1 MEFSATELLTQ
12 LLFLCILAI
21 PIACVS
27 WTATH
32 EEIFKE
38 LHEWLVAKSKNSARL
53 ASRKLFQLFTCEYC
67 FSHWVTLGVLAFT
80 NFRILFSDWRGLVA
94 AGFATVWVANVYM
107 SLYGRVRLELKEER
121 VEIES
126 LEQEIEARAA
136 TAAPPPTAMRH
147 RPTESRTARRQFRS

>member
-12 LLFLCILAI
+12 FLFLCILAI

-27 WTATH
+27 WTVTH
-32 EEIFKE
+32 EDIFKE
-38 LHEWLVAKSKNSARL
+38 PHEWLVARSKQSKTL
-53 ASRKLFQLFTCEYC
+53 LGRKFFHLFTCEYC
-67 FSHWVTLGVLAFT
+67 FSHWVTLGVLVFT

-107 SLYGRVRLELKEER
+107 SLYGRIRLEIKEER

-136 TAAPPPTAMRH
+136 TAASPPATTRH